1 MPQKNIALLL
11 FQAGPVQDFIA
22 TARSTRDLWS
32 GSFLLAWLT
41 MVAAREV
48 LKKAAQAEFVFPR
61 VEELGVWA
69 AQDGISPVDISFEL
83 TPSMPNRFLAIVP
96 ADCTENLA
104 KNAERAFRDELKAI
118 ADACFSVGVKVDG
131 RQISFDKGW
140 RERWNKQVELLPEI
154 TWQTFPCDGGYE
166 KAYHACQSLLA
177 ARRNTRDFQA
187 FVTDGSQNGALKDA
201 LTGKEEVIGDEA
213 FWKRF
218 QGGGEEF
225 DRNRQNAASFKKN
238 EGPYGAISMIKRT
251 WHEAYLFEKK
261 YNPRHVRKEDF
272 YEKGAGYLSTP
283 EIAEKNRNGRKNPY
297 VAVIAMDGDQMGKW
311 MDGERRLSCG
321 SDLQE
326 HQKEFSKR
334 LANFSQKCGEIVK
347 NFNGQLIYAGGDD
360 VLAIV
365 PATEA
370 LDCARKLRETFKD
383 CVGNDAEGVP
393 ADVSCGIAVAHKKY
407 PLQSM
412 VREAHKAEHRA
423 KEDYERGAFAFS
435 LLKRGGE
442 TVWWGGKWDEG
453 GACDL
458 FKKYCDTRSD
468 STREYGGNF
477 YISSRFPYALA
488 GYLAPYALE
497 KFGDITH
504 GLNAAEL
511 LKAEL
516 KTVVERQT
524 LHASTDEGKKFF
536 EACEKYAEDVVAKKR
551 CGDFVKLFLTAA
563 FIYRERGENE
573 N

>member
-1 MPQKNIALLL
+1 MPQKNTALLL
-11 FQAGPVQDFIA
+11 FQAGPVQDFIVA
-22 TARSTRDLWS
+22 ARSTRDLWS

-41 MVAAREV
+41 MAAAREV
-48 LKKAAQAEFVFPR
+48 LKTAAQAEFVFPR

-69 AQDGISPVDISFEL
+69 AQAENSPVDISFEL

-96 ADCTENLA
+96 ADRAETLA

-118 ADACFSVGVKVDG
+118 SDACFSAGVKVEG
-131 RQISFDKGW
+131 GQIPFSDAW

-154 TWQTFPCDGGYE
+154 TWQTFPCDDDYK
-166 KAYHACQSLLA
+166 KAYRACQALLA

-187 FVTDGSQNGALKDA
+187 FVTDDFQNGALKDA

-213 FWKRF
+213 FWKQF
-218 QGGGEEF
+218 QGRGEEF
-225 DRNRQNAASFKKN
+225 DRNRQNATSFKEN

-261 YNPRHVRKEDF
+261 YKSRHVRKEDF
-272 YEKGAGYLSTP
+272 YDKGAGYLSTP

-311 MDGERRLSCG
+311 MDGERRLSG
-321 SDLQE
+321 VPDLQG

-334 LANFSQKCGEIVK
+334 LANFSKECGKIVEK
-347 NFNGQLIYAGGDD
+347 FSGQLIYAGGDD

-370 LDCARKLRETFKD
+370 LDCAKSLRKLFKE
-383 CVGNDAEGVP
+383 CVRHDTKDVP

-412 VREAHKAEHRA
+412 VREAHRAEHRA

-442 TVWWGGKWDEG
+442 TVWWGGKWDDG

-458 FKKYCDTRSD
+458 FKKYCEIRND
-468 STREYGGNF
+468 SERERGGNF

-497 KFGDITH
+497 KYGEIAH
-504 GLNAAEL
+504 GLNVADL
-511 LKAEL
+511 IKAEL
-516 KTVVERQT
+516 KTALERQT
-524 LHASTDEGKKFF
+524 LRASTDEGKEFSK
-536 EACEKYAEDVVAKKR
+536 ACEKYVEYVVAKKR